1 MYTHQKFKDRQ
12 AVFFVFRHKTHPF
25 KINLFLNL
33 SYLELHYLL
42 ANFQCVLLLKPMWSL
57 NRSSWSRLWV
67 SSRSQFLTPLLLS
80 YTRLVPV
87 CLISPVPI
95 TWLNL
100 RVNTAI
106 YFLSSEFG
114 YLFTYVKLSITYG
127 LKLFRFVKNRCRSQ
141 TLFRF
146 YLIFLVKMV
155 KYCAGY
161 ASKNVNLCCL

>member
-1 MYTHQKFKDRQ
+1 MASKMSPPFDKKPYAIIVFIYFMQVVYLCTHTKNLKIVKLFSLFFDIKHTPWNKSFFKNNFILSWT
-12 AVFFVFRHKTHPF
+12 A
-25 KINLFLNL
+25 LFTLRTSSACYCLSQCGLLIAHFDLVSELVLALNFWHL
-33 SYLELHYLL
+33 S
-42 ANFQCVLLLKPMWSL
+42 
-57 NRSSWSRLWV
+57 
-67 SSRSQFLTPLLLS
+67 LLS

-127 LKLFRFVKNRCRSQ
+127 
-141 TLFRF
+141 
-146 YLIFLVKMV
+146 
-155 KYCAGY
+155 
-161 ASKNVNLCCL
+161 

>member
-1 MYTHQKFKDRQ
+1 MNCIIYLRTSSACYCLSQCGLLIAHLDLVSELVL
-12 AVFFVFRHKTHPF
+12 A
-25 KINLFLNL
+25 LNFWHL
-33 SYLELHYLL
+33 S
-42 ANFQCVLLLKPMWSL
+42 
-57 NRSSWSRLWV
+57 
-67 SSRSQFLTPLLLS
+67 LLS

-95 TWLNL
+95 TWLNF

-106 YFLSSEFG
+106 YFLSSKFG

-155 KYCAGY
+155 TYCVGY